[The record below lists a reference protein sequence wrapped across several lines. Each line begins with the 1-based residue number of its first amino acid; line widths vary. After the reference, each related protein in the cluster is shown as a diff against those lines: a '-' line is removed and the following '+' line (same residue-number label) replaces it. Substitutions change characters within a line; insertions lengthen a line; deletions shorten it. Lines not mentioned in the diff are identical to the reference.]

1 MHRLTDHRFS
11 TRHVAYLA
19 GVPTRSIFNWESRD
33 VFRTAPVS
41 FAGRRAYSLIDAI
54 RLRVMG
60 DLTNRAGLGPSDAAG
75 AAELVARTVLA
86 AAPTDAD
93 GHPLLDP
100 NSIPQTRAFALTLK
114 DGQAHVGLVDSAEPG
129 GYLEW
134 QGEWGRAHVVLPI
147 APLLAALAFRM
158 LSDDPPT
165 PALRLVAESGA

>member
-93 GHPLLDP
+93 GHPLRGVSDP
-100 NSIPQTRAFALTLK
+100 GATRDGHCLELLPQQSRIRVTGRAALVDLPRAHGRAG
-114 DGQAHVGLVDSAEPG
+114 GQAR
-129 GYLEW
+129 Y
-134 QGEWGRAHVVLPI
+134 
-147 APLLAALAFRM
+147 AAR
-158 LSDDPPT
+158 
-165 PALRLVAESGA
+165 